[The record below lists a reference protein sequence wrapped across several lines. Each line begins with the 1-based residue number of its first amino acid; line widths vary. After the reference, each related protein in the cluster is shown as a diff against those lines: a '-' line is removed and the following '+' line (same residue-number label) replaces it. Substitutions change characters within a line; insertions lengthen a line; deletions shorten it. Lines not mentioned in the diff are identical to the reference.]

1 MLDSDILK
9 ELVCYRCFCRISMTA
24 SFCENSKELCVRSWD
39 CEKSSKQQYSKL
51 KSQIVQKHRFTTK
64 EGFFKCSGGKET
76 FVNRLQSTT
85 TVQPLRNTNG
95 GWILWRVIARVK
107 TGIRNSF
114 PLVLPQFKSAKA
126 LRAWIA
132 FRSKQVLRHR
142 KLKASQDEI
151 ISGIEGNEFRNHL
164 STFEVTASRNS
175 TSIQLPQFRF
185 RFLHCTLWCLQT
197 TRLLI

>member
-1 MLDSDILK
+1 MRRKWTEFMLDSDILK

-64 EGFFKCSGGKET
+64 EGFLNAWGGKET

-114 PLVLPQFKSAKA
+114 PSVLPQFKSGLWEPGLA
-126 LRAWIA
+126 LVARKCWGI
-132 FRSKQVLRHR
+132 RNLEPSKMRYL
-142 KLKASQDEI
+142 A
-151 ISGIEGNEFRNHL
+151 
-164 STFEVTASRNS
+164 
-175 TSIQLPQFRF
+175 
-185 RFLHCTLWCLQT
+185 
-197 TRLLI
+197 